1 MIIHNAPQGS
11 IEWHESRWAKITST
25 RASQL
30 FVKSDNLFLE
40 LLGEYTEQ
48 FQVEDNYE
56 SYDMIRGK
64 ELEPEARY
72 QVSQYTGL
80 EFNEVGL
87 AISTSC
93 PIIGISMDG
102 LTDDHTKAC
111 EIKCPKAK
119 KHLQTCLEG
128 EIPLDNLDQ
137 CVHYFTVNPKLESLF
152 FVSYR
157 PESIKPLFVKELK
170 RTDSVNLGTKA
181 KPILK
186 TVQEWVELALAEAE
200 AINDKL
206 NKAVIKLTEI

>member
-64 ELEPEARY
+64 ELEPEARH

-80 EFNEVGL
+80 EFNEVGN
-87 AISTSC
+87 IHE
-93 PIIGISMDG
+93 G
-102 LTDDHTKAC
+102 LVCGFYTD
-111 EIKCPKAK
+111 
-119 KHLQTCLEG
+119 Q
-128 EIPLDNLDQ
+128 
-137 CVHYFTVNPKLESLF
+137 
-152 FVSYR
+152 
-157 PESIKPLFVKELK
+157 
-170 RTDSVNLGTKA
+170 
-181 KPILK
+181 
-186 TVQEWVELALAEAE
+186 
-200 AINDKL
+200 
-206 NKAVIKLTEI
+206 